1 MPPTQPASVL
11 SLQEAPSRSRIRLP
25 SNSYNPEVLRRRRPW
40 WARKWNPE
48 STQPSLSSTLAARAG
63 PMRRDNCRRHL
74 TEAGTVCATRNAVVH
89 TDTSR
94 HWKSKRKRLQSFTF
108 DVYWCKILMG
118 GSFQG
123 QLDLIR
129 ANSKKSFQLATPWWN
144 TENRNASRAPAQE
157 GGPGQRVLRPVAG
170 GTAGSGAG
178 STGLKSG
185 RRCPTRDGGIRG
197 RDSSTAALRAAA
209 I

>member
-1 MPPTQPASVL
+1 MANNMWNLLKKLYGLCQVQGMYEMHVVNPRESAKPKEHPAIPPTQPASVL

-48 STQPSLSSTLAARAG
+48 STQPSLSR

-89 TDTSR
+89 TETSR

-108 DVYWCKILMG
+108 DVY
-118 GSFQG
+118 
-123 QLDLIR
+123 
-129 ANSKKSFQLATPWWN
+129 
-144 TENRNASRAPAQE
+144 
-157 GGPGQRVLRPVAG
+157 
-170 GTAGSGAG
+170 
-178 STGLKSG
+178 
-185 RRCPTRDGGIRG
+185 
-197 RDSSTAALRAAA
+197 
-209 I
+209 

>member
-1 MPPTQPASVL
+1 
-11 SLQEAPSRSRIRLP
+11 
-25 SNSYNPEVLRRRRPW
+25 
-40 WARKWNPE
+40 
-48 STQPSLSSTLAARAG
+48 
-63 PMRRDNCRRHL
+63 MRRDNCRRHL

-89 TDTSR
+89 TETSR

-108 DVYWCKILMG
+108 DVYWCVILMG

-129 ANSKKSFQLATPWWN
+129 ANSKKGFQLATPWWN
-144 TENRNASRAPAQE
+144 TEKQKCEQGATSGGGSRTKSSPA
-157 GGPGQRVLRPVAG
+157 GSR

-197 RDSSTAALRAAA
+197 RESSTAAFRAAA

>member
-118 GSFQG
+118 DLSRDSWISFVQT
-123 QLDLIR
+123 L
-129 ANSKKSFQLATPWWN
+129 KKVSSW
-144 TENRNASRAPAQE
+144 
-157 GGPGQRVLRPVAG
+157 RPHG
-170 GTAGSGAG
+170 GTRKTEMRAGRQLRRGFPD
-178 STGLKSG
+178 KEFSG
-185 RRCPTRDGGIRG
+185 R
-197 RDSSTAALRAAA
+197 
-209 I
+209 